1 MQVNSLRLRAQA
13 VGPLPIIQHFLDTLQ
28 LRKILAQSRPLRA
41 YVPALELLV
50 KSLLV
55 EPNALYRVRPWSQ
68 QYDPRWIGPGTIGDD
83 AIGRA
88 LDRLFEA
95 DRASLLTHL
104 ALSAL
109 EHFDLD
115 TSRIHNDSTSVK
127 LSGAYAHQL
136 PGGDST
142 APGLQQR
149 PPPRS
154 RVLSFELGKALSLI
168 PLSRND

>member
-13 VGPLPIIQHFLDTLQ
+13 VGPLPILQHFLDTLQ
-28 LRKILAQSRPLRA
+28 LREILARSRPLRA

-68 QYDPRWIGPGTIGDD
+68 QYDPRSIGPGTIGDD

-115 TSRIHNDSTSVK
+115 TSRIHNDSTSIK

-136 PGGDST
+136 PGGIQLRRGFSKDH
-142 APGLQQR
+142 R
-149 PPPRS
+149 PRS
-154 RVLSFELGKALSLI
+154 QTVGL
-168 PLSRND
+168 

>member
-13 VGPLPIIQHFLDTLQ
+13 VGPLPILQHFLDTLQ
-28 LRKILAQSRPLRA
+28 LRKILAQSRPLQA
-41 YVPALELLV
+41 YIPALELLV

-55 EPNALYRVRPWSQ
+55 EPNALYRVRQWSQ

-95 DRASLLTHL
+95 DRSSLLTHL

-109 EHFDLD
+109 DHFDLD

-127 LSGAYAHQL
+127 LSGAYAHQR
-136 PGGDST
+136 PGAIQLRRGFSKDH
-142 APGLQQR
+142 R
-149 PPPRS
+149 PDLKQL
-154 RVLSFELGKALSLI
+154 VY
-168 PLSRND
+168 

>member
-1 MQVNSLRLRAQA
+1 MQVNSLLLRAQA
-13 VGPLPIIQHFLDTLQ
+13 VGPLPIIQRFLDTLQ
-28 LRKILAQSRPLRA
+28 LREILARSRPLRA
-41 YVPALELLV
+41 YVPALELRV

-88 LDRLFEA
+88 LNRLFEA

-109 EHFDLD
+109 
-115 TSRIHNDSTSVK
+115 SISTWTPLASI
-127 LSGAYAHQL
+127 
-136 PGGDST
+136 T
-142 APGLQQR
+142 T
-149 PPPRS
+149 PPRS
-154 RVLSFELGKALSLI
+154 SFPGPTPTNSPERSNCAGASAKTTAPISSSLFI
-168 PLSRND
+168 ACA